1 MRAEPT
7 IAATVWRPCN
17 TFGESVPLFPILTIS
32 PHIDKNACKLRR
44 KSAFTCKHWKKYLGN
59 FLLVVGMMSE
69 RFFIY
74 HWLSVSERLKT
85 HWPPHLLQALNGR
98 INFIFLST
106 VITKLNALSCRSLP
120 AVQRFLHLAV
130 LGRMIWQFLQFEL
143 PACWM
148 IFCFWKSCLMK
159 QCLNRLFHLFN
170 LISSW
175 F

>member
-1 MRAEPT
+1 MRAEST

-17 TFGESVPLFPILTIS
+17 TSGESVPLFPILTIS

-130 LGRMIWQFLQFEL
+130 LGRWFDNFCNSSCQHVGWFFVFER
-143 PACWM
+143 AVW
-148 IFCFWKSCLMK
+148 WNSV
-159 QCLNRLFHLFN
+159 
-170 LISSW
+170 
-175 F
+175 

>member
-1 MRAEPT
+1 MRAEST

-69 RFFIY
+69 RCFYMALIIR
-74 HWLSVSERLKT
+74 ERRLKT
-85 HWPPHLLQALNGR
+85 HWSPHLLKVLNGR
-98 INFIFLST
+98 INFIFLSM

-130 LGRMIWQFLQFEL
+130 LGRMIWQFLQSEL

-159 QCLNRLFHLFN
+159 
-170 LISSW
+170 
-175 F
+175 

>member
-1 MRAEPT
+1 MRAEST
-7 IAATVWRPCN
+7 IAATVSRPCN
-17 TFGESVPLFPILTIS
+17 TFGKSVPLFPILTIS

-69 RFFIY
+69 SFFIY

-159 QCLNRLFHLFN
+159 
-170 LISSW
+170 
-175 F
+175 